1 MPSTVSA
8 AYPFSVSSSAAAARI
23 ACRTAS
29 LRGRP
34 GCRSPVIPP
43 LYKTLGL
50 AIAGLITRRGVL
62 EWKFCHAGSHH
73 GWYVRNRPRQRGKKL
88 TAAGADVIVTGRD
101 PDRLAAVRD
110 RVAAAEQVDGASESE
125 VASFFDRAG
134 VIDHL
139 VLAFSPGAVGMG
151 NLSDTR
157 VADIRLAFEG
167 KLFGYLSAIQ
177 RAKVTGS
184 ITMVSAV
191 SARAAMPGTVALA
204 AVNGAIERIVPP
216 LAAELAPVRV
226 NAVSPGVI
234 DTPWWAFVPD
244 DQRQVRLASYTE
256 RIPAGR
262 AGEARRSPTPCII

>member
-1 MPSTVSA
+1 MRV
-8 AYPFSVSSSAAAARI
+8 
-23 ACRTAS
+23 
-29 LRGRP
+29 
-34 GCRSPVIPP
+34 VIMGG
-43 LYKTLGL
+43 TSGIGL
-50 AIAGLITRRGVL
+50 ASA
-62 EWKFCHAGSHH
+62 E
-73 GWYVRNRPRQRGKKL
+73 KL

-262 AGEARRSPTPCII
+262 AGEAAEVADAVHYLIGAAYVTGAVLPVDGGAAMGS